1 VEDRSRTDA
10 KKEISMLGRKNSQR
24 HVPSEYLN
32 DGNASP
38 LFTVVGSDA
47 RLEGTFDVADSI
59 QIECEVGGRMKV
71 GKKLVIGERGCVRA
85 DVQTVDAIIYGQYEG
100 NMVATGSVEITPTG
114 RMVGNVE
121 THSLVISKGGLFNGH
136 VAKLTESEAEGS
148 LRPVSVIEL
157 GQIARLRRSKEEF
170 DSTSGN
176 GHVPE
181 LLLVLLSAIAL
192 VGGGCAGVSMAAGP
206 LLSVLQAIGARSVE
220 QTLAA
225 DLETAWTATV
235 DTLTRMEIR
244 IQETDRNEEAWSLEG
259 VGDEV
264 TVYAKLVPVTPQMT
278 KVFLRAEA
286 GGLLADKE
294 TAEEILNQLALSV
307 VPPSAV
313 VVREPSAERDTF
325 VEELAALEEQ
335 VRQLKLAIEDQEKD
349 RVVHRPQLDP
359 NEGVN
364 AVVSNGSRIMTIPPS
379 YGIRKLPIAADATDS
394 SSPPVELDK
403 GVAVIDDAPPAA
415 DEVQETLPAPL
426 IRANVLTP
434 LPAAR
439 GSRHSPANQP

>member
-1 VEDRSRTDA
+1 
-10 KKEISMLGRKNSQR
+10 
-24 HVPSEYLN
+24 
-32 DGNASP
+32 
-38 LFTVVGSDA
+38 
-47 RLEGTFDVADSI
+47 
-59 QIECEVGGRMKV
+59 
-71 GKKLVIGERGCVRA
+71 
-85 DVQTVDAIIYGQYEG
+85 
-100 NMVATGSVEITPTG
+100 
-114 RMVGNVE
+114 
-121 THSLVISKGGLFNGH
+121 
-136 VAKLTESEAEGS
+136 
-148 LRPVSVIEL
+148 
-157 GQIARLRRSKEEF
+157 
-170 DSTSGN
+170 
-176 GHVPE
+176 
-181 LLLVLLSAIAL
+181 
-192 VGGGCAGVSMAAGP
+192 MAAGP